1 MSSLCATVSGAPCSI
16 VKMKEITVQCS
27 SPSPAYL
34 CREKA
39 VVGVVGVWQQQLGPA
54 SVAFRKSSGVSPS
67 SILGRRMRTLVI
79 RGATAED
86 VEAEKEMIELDAME
100 RMEKTLEATKS
111 TFNTVRTGRA
121 SPSLLDRV
129 QVEYYGTNVILKSIA
144 QVSTPDGSTILITP
158 FDKSS
163 LTSIEKALVKSDVG
177 ITPNNDGSVIRLNV
191 PQLTAD
197 RRKELLKLVSKL
209 TEDGKVAIRN
219 VRRDAIKSYEKLEK
233 EKKLSEDNVK
243 DLSGDIQKM
252 TDDYIKKIETLFKQ
266 KEKELQTV

>member
-1 MSSLCATVSGAPCSI
+1 MSLCATVSVGPCMAR
-16 VKMKEITVQCS
+16 MKEVMSPVQCS
-27 SPSPAYL
+27 SPTYL
-34 CREKA
+34 CRAKA
-39 VVGVVGVWQQQLGPA
+39 VGGGVALPQQLSSA
-54 SVAFRKSSGVSPS
+54 TVALRKCGVSS
-67 SILGRRMRTLVI
+67 LKSLGRTIRQPVI
-79 RGATAED
+79 RGATTED
-86 VEAEKEMIELDAME
+86 VEAEKELIEMDAME
-100 RMEKTLEATKS
+100 RMEKALEATKS

-121 SPSLLDRV
+121 SPNLLDRV

-144 QVSTPDGSTILITP
+144 QVSTPDGSTILISP

-163 LTSIEKALVKSDVG
+163 LTSIEKAIVKSDVG
-177 ITPNNDGSVIRLNV
+177 ITPNNDGNVIRLNV

-233 EKKLSEDNVK
+233 ERKLSEDNVK
-243 DLSGDIQKM
+243 DLSDDIQKM